1 MNASHALRFSC
12 ILTLFLLSLAYCSA
26 SEHDSSQ
33 KDDINVK
40 RVEVYDGV
48 YVSVPK
54 GNQTDKLVSFEIKTQ
69 DDSVFETGRGK
80 KIKSKK
86 LLERL
91 LPMFIM
97 PFLIQSAIVPFFLSM
112 LKFMLFK
119 SLMVGK
125 LAIGLILLNAFKNS
139 NSFKG
144 RDDEIA
150 NVHYGYHGNGMHEYG
165 AYIN

>member
-12 ILTLFLLSLAYCSA
+12 IFTLFLLSLTYCSV
-26 SEHDSSQ
+26 SGLDSSQ
-33 KDDINVK
+33 KDDNVK
-40 RVEVYDGV
+40 KVQVYDGV
-48 YVSVPK
+48 YVSVSK
-54 GNQTDKLVSFEIKTQ
+54 GNDTDKLVSFEIQTK
-69 DDSVFETGRGK
+69 DDSELETGRGK

-86 LLERL
+86 LLEKL

-144 RDDEIA
+144 RDAEIA
-150 NVHYGYHGNGMHEYG
+150 NVHYGYHGNSMHEYG

>member
-1 MNASHALRFSC
+1 MNASHALRYSC
-12 ILTLFLLSLAYCSA
+12 ILTLFLCLTYSTALG
-26 SEHDSSQ
+26 HSSQ
-33 KDDINVK
+33 NEDVNVK
-40 RVEVYDGV
+40 KVQVYDGV
-48 YVSVPK
+48 YVTVPK
-54 GNQTDKLVSFEIKTQ
+54 GNDTDRLVSLEIQTQ
-69 DDSVFETGRGK
+69 DDSEIETGRGK
-80 KIKSKK
+80 KVKSKK
-86 LLERL
+86 LLQKL

-125 LAIGLILLNAFKNS
+125 LALGLIMLNAFKNS

-144 RDDEIA
+144 RDAEIA
-150 NVHYGYHGNGMHEYG
+150 NVHYGYHGNSMHEYG